1 MKRIILLFFLI
12 LTISGNIFGQLTLD
26 GQFRIR
32 GEYRDGYRELSSDL
46 NYPVTI
52 LNQRSRLILR
62 YNESD
67 FEFKFSA
74 QDARVWG
81 QNWTSMPNNSL
92 HIYEAWGAYKPN
104 EELTVK
110 LGRQELKYDDQ
121 RIMAAKNFSITGVTY
136 DAFTLKY
143 NDGDGDIF
151 HFGGMINNA
160 NDTRFLDYYQAFKYM
175 FFLWGE
181 RVLSNKITINGL
193 NFFDVSQNPAS
204 PDVMYGRNTIGA
216 NLIFTSDGIF
226 GARAGAYYQFGSYWM
241 DYGNFLGA
249 ENVSVSAY
257 SYNASLW
264 FKPMESLRV
273 SMSID
278 THSGNDWSEQ
288 SDKFTAYNRLL
299 SAGHAY
305 LGFMD
310 YFTSADLNEVQWAGI
325 QDIFLRAD
333 ATITPKL
340 NIQGTLHYLMLHK
353 GDLPSPNP
361 FNPWVEV
368 DKGLGTEIDLVA
380 KYKVNSM
387 FALEAA
393 YMVMLPSETMEQL
406 KFNGTEAGFSHFSYF
421 SVLFTP
427 NFLKRDGEN

>member
-1 MKRIILLFFLI
+1 MKRIILIIFLI
-12 LTISGNIFGQLTLD
+12 STISGNIFGQLTLD
-26 GQFRIR
+26 GQFRTR

-52 LNQRSRLILR
+52 LNQRSRLILK

-110 LGRQELKYDDQ
+110 LGRQELRYDDQ
-121 RIMAAKNFSITGVTY
+121 RIMAAKNFSITGMTY
-136 DAFTLKY
+136 DAVKLEY
-143 NDGDGDIF
+143 SNEDEGVL

-160 NDTRFLDYYQAFKYM
+160 NDTRFLDYYPTFKYM

-181 RVLSNKITINGL
+181 KVLSDNITINGL
-193 NFFDVSQNPAS
+193 NFFDVSQNPVN
-204 PDVMYGRNTIGA
+204 PHVMYGRNTIGG
-216 NLIFTSDGIF
+216 NLILSYNNQF
-226 GARAGAYYQFGSYWM
+226 GGRVGAYYQFGNHWM
-241 DYGNFLGA
+241 DFGNFLGQ
-249 ENVSVSAY
+249 EKISVSAY
-257 SYNASLW
+257 SYNASVW
-264 FKPMESLRV
+264 AKPINNLKLSLN
-273 SMSID
+273 ID

-310 YFTSADLNEVQWAGI
+310 YFISADLREVQWAGI

-333 ATITPKL
+333 VAITPKL
-340 NIQGTLHYLMLHK
+340 NLQGTMHYLMLNK
-353 GDLPSPNP
+353 GYLPRANP

-393 YMVMLPSETMEQL
+393 YMVMLPSETMEQIKL
-406 KFNGTEAGFSHFSYF
+406 NGTEAGFSHFSYF

-427 NFLKRDGEN
+427 NFLKREGEK